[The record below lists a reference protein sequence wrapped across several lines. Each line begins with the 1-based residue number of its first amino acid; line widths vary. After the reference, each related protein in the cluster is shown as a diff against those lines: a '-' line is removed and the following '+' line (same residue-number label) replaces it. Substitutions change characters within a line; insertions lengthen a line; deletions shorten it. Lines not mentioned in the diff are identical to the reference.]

1 MLLLSVL
8 DTGKPIQNFLV
19 KAVKAQ
25 DTTGVTLN
33 VHHLCILRELMTAK
47 YNKLE
52 VIPMKHIETKY
63 NIPKYI
69 VSRNAIMLS
78 ERGVKDKNLEA
89 GKREG
94 KDWLRIVPLTSKN
107 TIEGASFDTR
117 NKGLKLTKKGENV
130 CEILFGSLKK
140 EL

>member
-1 MLLLSVL
+1 
-8 DTGKPIQNFLV
+8 
-19 KAVKAQ
+19 
-25 DTTGVTLN
+25 
-33 VHHLCILRELMTAK
+33 MTAK

-117 NKGLKLTKKGENV
+117 NKGLKLTKKGERV

>member
-1 MLLLSVL
+1 
-8 DTGKPIQNFLV
+8 
-19 KAVKAQ
+19 
-25 DTTGVTLN
+25 
-33 VHHLCILRELMTAK
+33 
-47 YNKLE
+47 
-52 VIPMKHIETKY
+52 
-63 NIPKYI
+63 
-69 VSRNAIMLS
+69 
-78 ERGVKDKNLEA
+78 LEA